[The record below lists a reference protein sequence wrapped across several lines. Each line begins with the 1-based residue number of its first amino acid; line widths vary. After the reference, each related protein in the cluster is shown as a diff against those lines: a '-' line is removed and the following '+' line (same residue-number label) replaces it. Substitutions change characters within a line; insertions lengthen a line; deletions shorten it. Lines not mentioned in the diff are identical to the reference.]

1 MLKHNDIIDPY
12 AGENDDIPI
21 LNKDF
26 VTRRLISKKF
36 VFAFAVMV
44 TITVTLAI
52 GLITPQL
59 YTNIMMSLIAAYLA
73 ADATNGVSRH
83 YYDYKRSI
91 RTQEEEIL
99 SPKST
104 RPRSPIPIVRPSGL
118 DIHQE

>member
-1 MLKHNDIIDPY
+1 MLNHNDIIDPY
-12 AGENDDIPI
+12 AGENDNIPI

-52 GLITPQL
+52 GLITPHL

-83 YYDYKRSI
+83 YYNYKRAVS
-91 RTQEEEIL
+91 TSEEEIL
-99 SPKST
+99 SP
-104 RPRSPIPIVRPSGL
+104 
-118 DIHQE
+118 